1 MTSDLVTPAQARP
14 EGRELTLGRVMGW
27 FFFVSSLFWPRLGI
41 LAWWIF
47 SDLLGRAYGSWV
59 VPVLG
64 FLFLPW
70 TTIAYAMM
78 WGFSSDR
85 VSGVEWLVVAF
96 ALWLDVATY
105 IGWRRLRD

>member
-1 MTSDLVTPAQARP
+1 MTSDLVNPAQASM
-14 EGRELTLGRVMGW
+14 EGHELTLGRVMGW
-27 FFFVSSLFWPRLGI
+27 FFLLSSLFWPRFGI

-64 FLFLPW
+64 FVFLPW
-70 TTIAYAMM
+70 TTVTYAMM

-85 VSGVEWLVVAF
+85 VYGVEWLVVAAAF
-96 ALWLDVATY
+96 ALDVATY
-105 IGWRRLRD
+105 LGWRAMRD